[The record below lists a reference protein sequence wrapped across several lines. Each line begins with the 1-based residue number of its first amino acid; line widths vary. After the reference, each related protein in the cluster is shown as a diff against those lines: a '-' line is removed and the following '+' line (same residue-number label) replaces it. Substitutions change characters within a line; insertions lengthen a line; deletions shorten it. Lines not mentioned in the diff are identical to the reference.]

1 MLGLFYTSL
10 DFSSH
15 VSLIASLY
23 FKFPLVF
30 NAFMAIEIDVVVA
43 VGVDVVVA
51 AGVVVE
57 VGAVVEAV
65 VGIVVVVVVVV
76 DFL

>member
-23 FKFPLVF
+23 FKFPLMS

-57 VGAVVEAV
+57 VGVAGEAV
-65 VGIVVVVVVVV
+65 VGMFVVVAVVV

>member
-1 MLGLFYTSL
+1 MFGLFYTSL

-15 VSLIASLY
+15 VSLIASSY
-23 FKFPLVF
+23 FKFPLMF
-30 NAFMAIEIDVVVA
+30 NAIMAIEIDVVVA
-43 VGVDVVVA
+43 VGFDVVVA

-57 VGAVVEAV
+57 VVVAGEAVVEMCVAV
-65 VGIVVVVVVVV
+65 AVVV

>member
-1 MLGLFYTSL
+1 M
-10 DFSSH
+10 
-15 VSLIASLY
+15 
-23 FKFPLVF
+23 F

-57 VGAVVEAV
+57 VGVVVEAV
-65 VGIVVVVVVVV
+65 VGIIVVVVVVV
-76 DFL
+76 DFLGMQLGHWMVRLLCLVGWGGMEL